1 MLEYAGDDASYHSD
15 PGKGVCS
22 AAAGAATVGGGVAV
36 AATVTQQSMASDEVQ
51 PLWTAQLR
59 ASLTQIYE
67 KCSVQVPTPLQRPA
81 HLRPLLQSTS
91 DLEASSKSEHGPQSS
106 ESDLSNNVA

>member
-1 MLEYAGDDASYHSD
+1 
-15 PGKGVCS
+15 
-22 AAAGAATVGGGVAV
+22 
-36 AATVTQQSMASDEVQ
+36 MASEEIQ

-67 KCSVQVPTPLQRPA
+67 KCAVGVPTPLQRSSA
-81 HLRPLLQSTS
+81 LRPLLAASASHLETEMEAAAAAAVVAVSGAAAVTTS
-91 DLEASSKSEHGPQSS
+91 GGDAATSGGGAEASKDTKIETQGPHSS